1 MMSPS
6 EPRPIKP
13 IRYDATVNIS
23 TGVITFTRNDESG
36 KLSKEEVDKYY
47 SKMHIRADK
56 TATETVADLEYA
68 FDSGYKHGFMDAKD
82 MISKEIEKRCLEHLG
97 EVPLWLSI
105 RNIKPEDKKDE

>member
-1 MMSPS
+1 MVSPS

-47 SKMHIRADK
+47 SKMNIRAEE
-56 TATETVADLEYA
+56 AAAQSVADIDYA

-82 MISKEIEKRCLEHLG
+82 MISKEIEKSCLEHLG

-105 RNIKPEDKKDE
+105 SKIKPGG